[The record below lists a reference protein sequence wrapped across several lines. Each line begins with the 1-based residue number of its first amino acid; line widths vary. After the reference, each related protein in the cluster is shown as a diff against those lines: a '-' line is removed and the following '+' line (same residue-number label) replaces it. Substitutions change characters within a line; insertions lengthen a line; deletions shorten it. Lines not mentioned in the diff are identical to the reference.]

1 MSEFYTDQRQ
11 FTTTPKDKYQDQLI
25 LIWSIQKKNSTMNNT
40 NIKTNNPKEST
51 SKIIKDKNI
60 LKNQPS

>member
-1 MSEFYTDQRQ
+1 
-11 FTTTPKDKYQDQLI
+11 
-25 LIWSIQKKNSTMNNT
+25 MNNT

-60 LKNQPS
+60 LKNQPSKTSLELQFLDN